1 MNILVSNDDGVRAE
15 GIRCLC
21 AALVKK
27 GHRVYLSA
35 PASQMSGAS
44 HSLTTQRPITL
55 REISYDKAEQ
65 ALSVEGTPT
74 DCVKL
79 GIKYFQAKN
88 VRFDM
93 VLSGINHGSNLGT
106 DTLYSGTVAAAV
118 EGALCGL
125 PAVAVSVNSSQPI
138 HFETAADLA
147 CQVVENMRG
156 ETAGPMI
163 VNINTPDLPAEE
175 LTGVRVA
182 RLGKRDYVEGIMPQ
196 EAQEGYVEYSYKSTP
211 VVYDSH
217 NHDIDVIADQ
227 DKYATVTPLGY
238 DLTDHD
244 KIEGMKEWR
253 IKI

>member
-1 MNILVSNDDGVRAE
+1 MNILVSNDDGVQAE
-15 GIRCLC
+15 GIRYLC
-21 AALVKK
+21 AALVKE
-27 GHRVYLSA
+27 GHHVYLSA

-44 HSLTTQRPITL
+44 HSLTTQRTITL
-55 REISYDKAEQ
+55 REIVYDKAER

-79 GIKYFQAKN
+79 GIKYFQAKDI
-88 VRFDM
+88 RLDM

-106 DTLYSGTVAAAV
+106 DALYSGTVAAAV

-125 PAVAVSVNSSQPI
+125 PAVAVSVNGSRPK
-138 HFETAADLA
+138 HFGTAAHLA
-147 CQVVENMRG
+147 CQVIENMAQ
-156 ETAGPMI
+156 ETTGPMI
-163 VNINTPDLPAEE
+163 VNINTPDLPADE
-175 LTGVRVA
+175 LRGVRVA
-182 RLGKRDYVEGIMPQ
+182 RLGKRDYVEGILP
-196 EAQEGYVEYSYKSTP
+196 EETENGYVEYSYKSTP

-217 NHDIDVIADQ
+217 DLTIDVIADQ

-244 KIEGMKEWR
+244 KIKGMKEWR